1 MVYQVQFLHELKIRG
16 ILETVMKLSGPIE
29 LIKKSF
35 KIFFKKE
42 NLTYFLKIYAPLLPF
57 AIIGLLQENYINFDS
72 QSLPGQ
78 FQFIDKYTWL
88 ALLML
93 IVGLLGIVL
102 SFWVN
107 ASGILAA
114 DGVLRGKRL
123 SVKEIFRITWKM
135 LFRFSVLN
143 IAIGLIVGVGLIF
156 LIVPGV
162 IFLVL
167 FYFAMF
173 ELVTKGIGIR
183 EAMNNSKVLVK
194 GKFWKVFGRV
204 LIFGG
209 FSILTSIIFDLTPFG
224 LGSILTTLLGA
235 LFIIPALLLYE
246 ELDGSTRNL
255 R

>member
-1 MVYQVQFLHELKIRG
+1 MIYQVQFLHELKIRG
-16 ILETVMKLSGPIE
+16 ILETVMKLSGSIE

-35 KIFFKKE
+35 KVFFKKE
-42 NLTYFLKIYAPLLPF
+42 NLTYFLKIYAPLLPL
-57 AIIGLLQENYINFDS
+57 AIISVLQENFINFDT
-72 QSLPGQ
+72 
-78 FQFIDKYTWL
+78 DKYMWL
-88 ALLML
+88 ALPIL
-93 IVGLLGIVL
+93 IVGILGLVL

-123 SVKEIFRITWKM
+123 PVKEIFRTTWRM
-135 LFRFSVLN
+135 LFKFSVLN
-143 IAIGLIVGVGLIF
+143 VTVGLIIGVGFIF

-173 ELVTKGIGIR
+173 ELVTKGAGIR
-183 EAMNNSKVLVK
+183 ESMSNSKALVK

-235 LFIIPALLLYE
+235 LFIIPTLLLYE

>member
-16 ILETVMKLSGPIE
+16 ILETVMKLSGSIE

-35 KIFFKKE
+35 KVFFKKE
-42 NLTYFLKIYAPLLPF
+42 NLTYFLKIYVPLLPF
-57 AIIGLLQENYINFDS
+57 AIISVLQENFINFDT
-72 QSLPGQ
+72 
-78 FQFIDKYTWL
+78 DKYMWL
-88 ALLML
+88 ALPIL
-93 IVGLLGIVL
+93 IVGILGLVL

-123 SVKEIFRITWKM
+123 PVKEIFRTTWRM
-135 LFRFSVLN
+135 LFKFSVLN
-143 IAIGLIVGVGLIF
+143 VTVGLIIGVGFIF